1 MTYKE
6 FITELAER
14 NGITVKEAQQL
25 VDCLTETMAD
35 TLDEGDT
42 ITIQGFGNY
51 EVKKKMERIIINPT
65 TKQRQLIPPKLA
77 VAFKPSN
84 VLKEKIKK

>member
-1 MTYKE
+1 MTNKE
-6 FITELAER
+6 FITALAER
-14 NGITVKEAQQL
+14 NNISAKEAQML
-25 VDCLTETMAD
+25 VETMTD
-35 TLDEGDT
+35 IMGTNLSEGDT

-51 EVKKKMERIIINPT
+51 EVKKKMERIIVNPT

-84 VLKEKIKK
+84 VLKDKIKK

>member
-1 MTYKE
+1 MTNKE

-14 NGITVKEAQQL
+14 NGITAKEAQQL

-51 EVKKKMERIIINPT
+51 EVKKKMERIIVNPT

-84 VLKEKIKK
+84 VLKDKIKK

>member
-1 MTYKE
+1 MTNKE
-6 FITELAER
+6 FITTLSER
-14 NGITVKEAQQL
+14 NGITAKEAQRL

-51 EVKKKMERIIINPT
+51 EVKKKMERIIVNPT

-84 VLKEKIKK
+84 VLKDKIKK

>member
-84 VLKEKIKK
+84 VLKDKIKK

>member
-1 MTYKE
+1 MTNKE
-6 FITELAER
+6 FINALAER
-14 NGITVKEAQQL
+14 NNIQPREAQKL
-25 VDCLTETMAD
+25 VDHLTEVMGGF
-35 TLDEGDT
+35 LSEGDN

-51 EVKKKMERIIINPT
+51 EVKKKSERIIVNPT

-77 VAFKPSN
+77 VAFKPST

>member
-1 MTYKE
+1 MTHKE
-6 FITELAER
+6 FINALAEQ
-14 NGITVKEAQQL
+14 NGISAKEAQRLTDTL
-25 VDCLTETMAD
+25 VEVMAD

-51 EVKKKMERIIINPT
+51 EVKKKMERIIVNPN

-77 VAFKPSN
+77 VAFKPSP
-84 VLKEKIKK
+84 VLKDKIKK

>member
-1 MTYKE
+1 MTNKE
-6 FITELAER
+6 FITALAER
-14 NGITVKEAQQL
+14 NNISAKEAQKL
-25 VDCLTETMAD
+25 VETMTD
-35 TLDEGDT
+35 IMGTNLSEGDT

-51 EVKKKMERIIINPT
+51 EVKKKMERIIVNPT

-84 VLKEKIKK
+84 VLKDKIKK

>member
-1 MTYKE
+1 MTHKE

-14 NGITVKEAQQL
+14 NNITAKETQQL

-51 EVKKKMERIIINPT
+51 EVKKKMERIIVNPT

-84 VLKEKIKK
+84 VLKDKIKK

>member
-51 EVKKKMERIIINPT
+51 EVKKKMERIIVNPT